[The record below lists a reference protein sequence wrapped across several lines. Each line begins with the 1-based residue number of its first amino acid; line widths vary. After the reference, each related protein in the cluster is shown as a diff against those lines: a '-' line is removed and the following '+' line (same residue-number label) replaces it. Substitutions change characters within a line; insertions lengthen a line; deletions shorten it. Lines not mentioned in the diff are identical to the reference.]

1 MINLN
6 LFNLADSVSQ
16 PPSCPTSP
24 VGEVQSPDPD
34 SDPYLPRHRLQ
45 RQKAPSRKTFRYRK
59 SHRGAGWAAHT
70 EAEEESGGESIA
82 MIPTKSQ
89 LPMTEEDNPAAV
101 PEVAFIQ
108 KQSVSFQRLS
118 TNISFILPFIFCSV
132 KIKVF

>member
-1 MINLN
+1 M
-6 LFNLADSVSQ
+6 SQ

-34 SDPYLPRHRLQ
+34 SDPYPPRHRLQ

-89 LPMTEEDNPAAV
+89 LPLTEEDNPAAV

-108 KQSVSFQRLS
+108 KQSVSL
-118 TNISFILPFIFCSV
+118 
-132 KIKVF
+132 K

>member
-1 MINLN
+1 MSNLVP
-6 LFNLADSVSQ
+6 LADSVSQ

-34 SDPYLPRHRLQ
+34 SDPYPPRHRLQ

-108 KQSVSFQRLS
+108 KQSVSFRILP
-118 TNISFILPFIFCSV
+118 TNISFIIPPVFVQV
-132 KIKVF
+132 K